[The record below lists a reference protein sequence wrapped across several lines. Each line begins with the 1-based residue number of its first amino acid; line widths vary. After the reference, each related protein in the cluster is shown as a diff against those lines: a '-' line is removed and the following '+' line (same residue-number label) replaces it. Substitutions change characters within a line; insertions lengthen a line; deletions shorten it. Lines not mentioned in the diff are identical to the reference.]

1 MPDALG
7 IIAARRVVFCLRRR
21 RERTG
26 ILDGRA
32 ATADVAPQDAGS
44 RAFRGEAA

>member
-1 MPDALG
+1 MF
-7 IIAARRVVFCLRRR
+7 ARRARGAYSC
-21 RERTG
+21 
-26 ILDGRA
+26 LDGRA